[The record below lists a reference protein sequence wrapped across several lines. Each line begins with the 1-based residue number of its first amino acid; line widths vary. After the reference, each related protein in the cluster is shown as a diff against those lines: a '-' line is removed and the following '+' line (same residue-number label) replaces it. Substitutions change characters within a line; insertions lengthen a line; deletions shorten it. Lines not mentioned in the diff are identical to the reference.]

1 MKASQIIQADY
12 QKKGEDPVKYLA
24 GLSKLVS
31 IKDAQLLQEGDTVL
45 VLVRLGNNKV
55 QVELFTQ
62 DNPLQLTKA
71 VNELVKKLKDTGVK
85 TIYGADDP
93 EFIKMLQYLDINVEP
108 SDNPNYEW
116 MAQLWL

>member
-1 MKASQIIQADY
+1 MKASQIIQAKY
-12 QKKGEDPVKYLA
+12 EKRGENPTKYLA

-31 IKDAQLLQEGDTVL
+31 IKDAQLLQEGNTVL

-71 VNELVKKLKDTGVK
+71 INELIKKLKDSGVK
-85 TIYGADDP
+85 TMYGSD
-93 EFIKMLQYLDINVEP
+93 ESELTKMLQYLDINVEP
-108 SDNPNYEW
+108 SDNPNYKW
-116 MAQLWL
+116 MAQL